1 MTREDW
7 KAILCVLEEST
18 PPMAEHQRAVIEA
31 LYKGE
36 LQTIRVAEIEEIRA
50 ELRRKHP

>member
-1 MTREDW
+1 MTSADW
-7 KAILCVLEEST
+7 FSILCTLEECEST
-18 PPMAEHQRAVIEA
+18 PSYHRQVIEA